1 MTKITNIIIK
11 INISKYFEKYILS
24 IHVKNLHTL
33 DLKEKYWSII
43 LSRRYSVLS
52 LFSITLLQ
60 VFHSLRFHVKQDILF
75 HT

>member
-33 DLKEKYWSII
+33 DLEKKYWSII
-43 LSRRYSVLS
+43 LSEKIFCS
-52 LFSITLLQ
+52 LFIFYYFAPNPS
-60 VFHSLRFHVKQDILF
+60 FHVKQDILF